1 VLDPFTPKD
10 SSKVRRCLFPYR
22 ALTDHTVS
30 VLEKR
35 SLITDPGGHM
45 ALRSERH
52 LGRIS
57 KTCEVER
64 AACTI
69 SHENALRDFRVVTIV
84 DLIRIIFLLAADPM
98 VFEIPFFILC

>member
-1 VLDPFTPKD
+1 M
-10 SSKVRRCLFPYR
+10 
-22 ALTDHTVS
+22 ALT
-30 VLEKR
+30 
-35 SLITDPGGHM
+35 
-45 ALRSERH
+45 SERH

-84 DLIRIIFLLAADPM
+84 DVIRIIFLLAADPM